1 MRGLTAATFMA
12 RAAAAKTL
20 LTVPGGERVKRVD
33 PDAPARFMA
42 HVRGA
47 IQPHRGDGIAEAA
60 AEFNAERAAG

>member
-1 MRGLTAATFMA
+1 
-12 RAAAAKTL
+12 
-20 LTVPGGERVKRVD
+20 VPGGERVKRVD

-47 IQPHRGDGIAEAA
+47 IRPHDGDGIAEAA

>member
-33 PDAPARFMA
+33 PDAPTRFMA

-47 IQPHRGDGIAEAA
+47 IRPHDGDGIAEAA